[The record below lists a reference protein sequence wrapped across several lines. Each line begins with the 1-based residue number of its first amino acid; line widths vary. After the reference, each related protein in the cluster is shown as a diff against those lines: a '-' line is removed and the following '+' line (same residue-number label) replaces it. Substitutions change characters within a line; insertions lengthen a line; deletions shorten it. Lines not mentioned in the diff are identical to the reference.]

1 MKDQIKSNIITKHL
15 AGLCSKE
22 EEQFLTQ
29 WLKSDPR
36 HYSFFNAIQFQA
48 QINPLQK
55 VKIAQHA

>member
-22 EEQFLTQ
+22 EETFLNQ

-36 HYSFFNAIQFQA
+36 HHSFFNAIQFQVMS
-48 QINPLQK
+48 NNNKVSKLQN
-55 VKIAQHA
+55 A